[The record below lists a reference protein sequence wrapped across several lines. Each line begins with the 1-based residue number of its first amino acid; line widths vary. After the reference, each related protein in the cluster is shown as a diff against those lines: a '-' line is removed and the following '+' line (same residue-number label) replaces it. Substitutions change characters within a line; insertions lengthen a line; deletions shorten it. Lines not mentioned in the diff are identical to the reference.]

1 MRKLLY
7 KLFGIPILYTK
18 FSDFTPDYL
27 NMDAAELD
35 YPNGSELGEIF
46 AALESLKQELQVIN

>member
-1 MRKLLY
+1 MSHIKSLY
-7 KLFGIPILYTK
+7 CETQLIL

-27 NMDAAELD
+27 NMDSAELD

-46 AALESLKQELQVIN
+46 AALESLKQELQV